1 VYLASLFQLEL
12 RLVSVPPG
20 ILRSPKPITTVCG
33 AISSLGRRRVPE

>member
-12 RLVSVPPG
+12 VSVSPG
-20 ILRSPKPITTVCG
+20 NLRSLKPSTTVCG